1 VIKYIITGILMK
13 NLTLVFCLIFS
24 FQSVAQTI
32 DGSDSLDST
41 FSETPQLTDQ
51 QADEAATFVHQGLKD
66 KAIQEGCDNKTLK
79 GCDGSSARPG
89 LEDQIGK
96 MYAVIFGLGPMLM
109 KGSGGG
115 SSSGG
120 QTSGGTTSGGTTSGG
135 TTTGTSGGTSGTEAG
150 ETKKTDYC
158 IYIPIAYEGL
168 SFLLQSSGQKQAQQ
182 DSANLDP
189 QLASLVQLKEAH
201 KTRKKTATQQSVV
214 YGVTGACYAAQ
225 MFMGQTNTMTIV
237 KMGAA
242 GALSLLYMSKAKKH
256 GKAADM
262 VQAVI
267 DGLPK
272 AGDCNPWTGTAC
284 FCSEKTSA
292 KLYPGQYQEVCV
304 LNKGNFNGPLAND
317 GCAVQVA
324 GKISLDATCGCKA
337 TNTCLSSKISLGKS
351 SLGLGANF
359 VNDANKGLALL
370 DPSQFDEA
378 KLADFSSAMAAKL
391 SKVPVKNVPDV
402 KLTPAQKAL
411 ADEMSK
417 VAPASIAALAAASPT
432 GAPPVGGLMGGGTS
446 SALDKLPDS
455 LKKDMKDF
463 EVSGSYRKNGGFS
476 PTSAAAEPGFSIPG
490 LGGPQQPQGGVKVEE
505 YAAKAMNNAD
515 VRNSPDVA
523 IFDIISNRYRSS
535 AWKRLDT
542 EGK

>member
-1 VIKYIITGILMK
+1 MK

-24 FQSVAQTI
+24 FHSLAQTI
-32 DGSDSLDST
+32 DGSDSLDSA
-41 FSETPQLTDQ
+41 FQETTQLTDQ

-66 KAIQEGCDNKTLK
+66 KAIEKGCDNKTLK

-96 MYAVIFGLGPMLM
+96 MYAVIFGLMPMM
-109 KGSGGG
+109 KGGG
-115 SSSGG
+115 SSGSQTPPSG
-120 QTSGGTTSGGTTSGG
+120 
-135 TTTGTSGGTSGTEAG
+135 EAG
-150 ETKKTDYC
+150 QAAEGSAKPETKKKDYC

-168 SFLLQSSGQKQAQQ
+168 SFLIQMNGQKQAQQ

-214 YGVTGACYAAQ
+214 YGATAACYVAS
-225 MFMGQTNTMTIV
+225 MFIPPATSDPMTYV

-242 GALSLLYMSKAKKH
+242 GALSMLYMSKAKKH
-256 GKAADM
+256 GKAAKM

-267 DGLPK
+267 DTLPK
-272 AGDCNPWTGTAC
+272 AGDCNPWTGTSC
-284 FCSEKTSA
+284 FCAEKTSS

-304 LNKGNFNGPLAND
+304 LNKGNPDGELAND

-324 GKISLDATCGCKA
+324 GKISLDTTCGCKK
-337 TNTCLSSKISLGKS
+337 TNTCLSSKISFGKS

-370 DPSQFDEA
+370 DPSQFDAA
-378 KLADFSSAMAAKL
+378 KLSDFQSSMAAKL
-391 SKVPVKNVPDV
+391 GKIPVKNVPSV
-402 KLTPAQKAL
+402 KLTPAQKVL

-417 VAPASIAALAAASPT
+417 VAPASIAALAAASPG
-432 GAPPVGGLMGGGTS
+432 GAPPSGGLMGGATT
-446 SALDKLPDS
+446 SALDKLPES
-455 LKKDMKDF
+455 LKKEMKDF
-463 EVSGSYRKNGGFS
+463 EVSGGYRKNGGFS
-476 PTSAAAEPGFSIPG
+476 PTSASAEPGFSIPG
-490 LGGPQQPQGGVKVEE
+490 MGAQEPQGSLKIDE
-505 YAAKAMNNAD
+505 YAAKAVNNAD
-515 VRNSPDVA
+515 VRNAPDVA